1 MVAHQPFDRW
11 LHCGA
16 GHVHWGA
23 AGAAGLLLGA
33 GASAG
38 TRRYLL
44 IQRSSWVHEGGTW
57 SVPGGARLSGEDAQ
71 CAAHREAVEEIGP
84 LPDYRVEQVVVE
96 DCGGGWAFSTVLA
109 ATTAEF
115 TPMPNGEVSD
125 VAWVSA
131 REMGALALHPGF
143 ARFLERHRLA

>member
-23 AGAAGLLLGA
+23 AGAAGLLLGTD
-33 GASAG
+33 SRAG

-57 SVPGGARLSGEDAQ
+57 SVPGGARLSDEDAQ
-71 CAAHREAVEEIGP
+71 RTAHREALEEIGP

-96 DCGGGWAFSTVLA
+96 DCGGGWTFSTVLA
-109 ATTAEF
+109 ATLAEF
-115 TPMPNGEVSD
+115 TPVPNGEVSD
-125 VAWVSA
+125 VAWVGA
-131 REMGALALHPGF
+131 GEMAALELHPGF
-143 ARFLERHRLA
+143 ARFLERHPLA